1 MVYLKRKE
9 TFCAAHQLYNPTW
22 TEEQNRQVFGKCA
35 HPNYHGHNYVLWVT
49 VKGKV
54 DEETGMVMNFTDLK
68 RLTKEHIIDVLD
80 HKNLN
85 IDIPFL
91 MGKRTSAEVLAKEIW
106 QILAP
111 HVAQFGAAL
120 HCIHLEETENNIA
133 EYYGE

>member
-9 TFCAAHQLYNPTW
+9 TFCAAHQLHNPDW
-22 TEEQNRQVFGKCA
+22 TEEKNRAVFGKCA

-49 VKGKV
+49 VTGEV
-54 DEETGMVMNFTDLK
+54 HEETGMVMNFTDLK

-85 IDIPFL
+85 VDIPFL
-91 MGKRTSAEVLAKEIW
+91 VGKRTSAEVLAKEIW
-106 QILAP
+106 KILAP
-111 HVAQFGAAL
+111 KVAAHGAQL

-133 EYYGE
+133 EYFGE